1 MAGTGFGRSCRRRRD
16 SASLFDEGALQR
28 MEVAEAVKSGRVV
41 AVAEAQERTA
51 KQQAAGLVRA
61 CFALQNYYL
70 TYMRYIRAHTC
81 MSDRSWGS
89 WDADA
94 DAANGKS

>member
-16 SASLFDEGALQR
+16 STSLFDEGALQR

-61 CFALQNYYL
+61 CFALQNYL
-70 TYMRYIRAHTC
+70 PYIHEVHTHTH
-81 MSDRSWGS
+81 MYVRSFVGFAGCWC
-89 WDADA
+89 
-94 DAANGKS
+94 